1 MTSATTKRF
10 PCTICGKTGLFT
22 CRGCA
27 RDFCIPDASKHRQTL
42 NQQMD
47 EVTLDHDQLRQTISE
62 YTSEPHHH
70 PLIKQVDEW
79 EQTSVDKI
87 HQAANDV
94 RRQILMNVEKHTT
107 RITKTLERVKQELS
121 KAHDDEEYFETD
133 LEQWKKK
140 LDTMKKELAE
150 PSTINIRHVERGM
163 FLISKIIFNV
173 STLTQFFERPTGDVQ
188 IQDNGSLIVHGQTS
202 SPAAVRSRDEYSW
215 GLHRFHLKIQ
225 HLGTIKWLFFGILS
239 KDAPLQAESYS
250 TPSSYGW
257 AGEDQVYI
265 NGVKNS
271 GFSGYKSD
279 LQINDTLE
287 LLVDCD
293 QQIIYL
299 TNERTRNTYSLN
311 IDIAKCSFPWQLNL
325 NLYNNDDCVCIL
337 ST

>member
-150 PSTINIRHVERGM
+150 PSTINIRHVEQSM
-163 FLISKIIFNV
+163 SLISKIIFN
-173 STLTQFFERPTGDVQ
+173 
-188 IQDNGSLIVHGQTS
+188 
-202 SPAAVRSRDEYSW
+202 
-215 GLHRFHLKIQ
+215 
-225 HLGTIKWLFFGILS
+225 LFAL
-239 KDAPLQAESYS
+239 
-250 TPSSYGW
+250 
-257 AGEDQVYI
+257 
-265 NGVKNS
+265 
-271 GFSGYKSD
+271 
-279 LQINDTLE
+279 
-287 LLVDCD
+287 
-293 QQIIYL
+293 
-299 TNERTRNTYSLN
+299 
-311 IDIAKCSFPWQLNL
+311 
-325 NLYNNDDCVCIL
+325 DD
-337 ST
+337 

>member
-1 MTSATTKRF
+1 
-10 PCTICGKTGLFT
+10 
-22 CRGCA
+22 
-27 RDFCIPDASKHRQTL
+27 
-42 NQQMD
+42 MD